1 MPKRKATAPKA
12 PSSKA
17 PSSKTPG
24 SRAPS
29 SRAPGENAPNAE
41 EDVAVEPS
49 AEEGS
54 EPAGIAAVEQDDDPL
69 ARLEAEATSHK
80 DQLLRALAEIENLR
94 RRSQR
99 EREDAVKYAAAPL
112 IRDLIGVADNLAR
125 ALDSVPAGA
134 SDANEPLER
143 LLAGVEMTQRELNT
157 VFDRHFI
164 VKIDPLG
171 EPFDPHLHEAMFE
184 IPDPEAAAG
193 TVLQVLQAGYRLR
206 DRLLR
211 PAQVGIAK
219 GAPAAAGIAP
229 EPSSEPEPEP
239 TAARGGPEPKPEPEI
254 ESKHETGAGG
264 APGSRLDTTA

>member
-12 PSSKA
+12 PSS
-17 PSSKTPG
+17 
-24 SRAPS
+24 R
-29 SRAPGENAPNAE
+29 EQD
-41 EDVAVEPS
+41 DVAVEPS

-54 EPAGIAAVEQDDDPL
+54 EPAEIAAPEQDVEQDDDPL
-69 ARLEAEATSHK
+69 ARLEAEATSYK

-134 SDANEPLER
+134 SDANEPLQR

-157 VFDRHFI
+157 VFDRHHI
-164 VKIDPLG
+164 AKLDPLG
-171 EPFDPHLHEAMFE
+171 ETFDPHLHEAMFE

-219 GAPAAAGIAP
+219 GAPAAAGITP
-229 EPSSEPEPEP
+229 EPSSEPK
-239 TAARGGPEPKPEPEI
+239 PKPEPEPKS
-254 ESKHETGAGG
+254 ESETGAGG

>member
-1 MPKRKATAPKA
+1 MSKRKAPSPKA

-17 PSSKTPG
+17 PSPK
-24 SRAPS
+24 
-29 SRAPGENAPNAE
+29 APGKIAPKAE
-41 EDVAVEPS
+41 DEAAVEPS
-49 AEEGS
+49 AEAGS
-54 EPAGIAAVEQDDDPL
+54 EPAETAAVEQDVEQEDDAL
-69 ARLEAEATSHK
+69 ARLEAEVTSYK
-80 DQLLRALAEIENLR
+80 DQLLRALAELENHR

-134 SDANEPLER
+134 SETNEPLKG
-143 LLAGVEMTQRELNT
+143 LLDGVEMIRRALNT
-157 VFDRHFI
+157 VFDRHHI

-171 EPFDPHLHEAMFE
+171 APFDPHFHEAMFE

-219 GAPAAAGIAP
+219 GAPAAAGLTGD
-229 EPSSEPEPEP
+229 EPEPA
-239 TAARGGPEPKPEPEI
+239 AARDGPQPKPEPES
-254 ESKHETGAGG
+254 EPDPKREEGTGG
-264 APGSRLDTTA
+264 APGGRLDTTA